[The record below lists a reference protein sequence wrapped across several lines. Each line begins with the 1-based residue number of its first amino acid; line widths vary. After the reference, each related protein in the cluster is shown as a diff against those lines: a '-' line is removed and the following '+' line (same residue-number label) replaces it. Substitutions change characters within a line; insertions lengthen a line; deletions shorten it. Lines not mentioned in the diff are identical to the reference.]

1 MENIWITIFSS
12 AGVASVI
19 SAIASFVNNR
29 LAHNREYKDDYYKMV
44 IAKRMDAYS
53 KVEVIIL
60 SLKKLVRDES
70 DDCLYNVIFN
80 NSQEEFFAF
89 QTQLYEIAANSVWFS
104 KDMYNALSE
113 LNLLFTQIDSQV
125 LDDGSN
131 LLILG
136 KQNRKKIADI
146 RIRLEDIFRRDILS
160 LHKIEEF
167 LKNKNR

>member
-1 MENIWITIFSS
+1 MNTLWTILSS
-12 AGVASVI
+12 AVI
-19 SAIASFVNNR
+19 AAIVSSIASYIINILTHKR
-29 LAHNREYKDDYYKMV
+29 KYKDDYYKMV

>member
-53 KVEVIIL
+53 KVEVVIL

-70 DDCLYNVIFN
+70 DNCLYNIIFN
-80 NSQEEFFAF
+80 NSHEEFFAF
-89 QTQLYEIAANSVWFS
+89 QA
-104 KDMYNALSE
+104 
-113 LNLLFTQIDSQV
+113 
-125 LDDGSN
+125 
-131 LLILG
+131 
-136 KQNRKKIADI
+136 
-146 RIRLEDIFRRDILS
+146 
-160 LHKIEEF
+160 
-167 LKNKNR
+167 

>member
-146 RIRLEDIFRRDILS
+146 RIRIEDIFRKDILS
-160 LHKIEEF
+160 LHKIEVF
-167 LKNKNR
+167 LKAKNK

>member
-53 KVEVIIL
+53 KVEVVIL

-70 DDCLYNVIFN
+70 DNCLYNIIFN
-80 NSQEEFFAF
+80 NSHEEFFTF
-89 QTQLYEIAANSVWFS
+89 QTHLYEIAANSEW
-104 KDMYNALSE
+104 
-113 LNLLFTQIDSQV
+113 
-125 LDDGSN
+125 
-131 LLILG
+131 
-136 KQNRKKIADI
+136 
-146 RIRLEDIFRRDILS
+146 
-160 LHKIEEF
+160 
-167 LKNKNR
+167 

>member
-53 KVEVIIL
+53 KVEVVIL

-70 DDCLYNVIFN
+70 DNCLYNIIFN
-80 NSQEEFFAF
+80 NSHEEFFTF
-89 QTQLYEIAANSVWFS
+89 QTQLYEIAANSVWLS

-146 RIRLEDIFRRDILS
+146 RIRIEDIFRKDILS
-160 LHKIEEF
+160 LHEIEDF
-167 LKNKNR
+167 LKDKNK

>member
-1 MENIWITIFSS
+1 MENLTIILSS
-12 AGVASVI
+12 TVLAAIVS
-19 SAIASFVNNR
+19 SIASYIINILTHKR
-29 LAHNREYKDDYYKMV
+29 KYKDDYYKMV

-53 KVEVIIL
+53 KVEVVIL

-70 DDCLYNVIFN
+70 DNCLYNVIFN
-80 NSQEEFFAF
+80 NSHKEFFAF
-89 QTQLYEIAANSVWFS
+89 QAQLYEIAANSVWFS

-146 RIRLEDIFRRDILS
+146 RIRIEDIFRRDILS
-160 LHKIEEF
+160 LHEIEDF
-167 LKNKNR
+167 LKNKNK

>member
-1 MENIWITIFSS
+1 MNTLWTILSS
-12 AGVASVI
+12 AVI
-19 SAIASFVNNR
+19 AAIVSSIASYIINILTHKR
-29 LAHNREYKDDYYKMV
+29 KYKDDYYKMV

-53 KVEVIIL
+53 KVEVVIL
-60 SLKKLVRDES
+60 SLKKLVVDES
-70 DDCLYNVIFN
+70 DNCLYNVIFN
-80 NSQEEFFAF
+80 NSHEDFFAF
-89 QTQLYEIAANSVWFS
+89 QVQLYEIAANSVWLS

-146 RIRLEDIFRRDILS
+146 RIRIEDIFRKDILS
-160 LHKIEEF
+160 LHEIEDF
-167 LKNKNR
+167 LKDKNK

>member
-1 MENIWITIFSS
+1 MEPLWTILSS
-12 AGVASVI
+12 AVVAAIVS
-19 SAIASFVNNR
+19 SIASYIINI
-29 LAHNREYKDDYYKMV
+29 LTHKREYKDDYYKMV

-53 KVEVIIL
+53 KVEVVIL

-70 DDCLYNVIFN
+70 DNCLYNIIFN
-80 NSQEEFFAF
+80 NSHEEFFAF
-89 QTQLYEIAANSVWFS
+89 QAQLYEIAANSVWLS